1 MDRNRDLL
9 TRFLLD
15 DLEAVVAHVGGIQ
28 GGVVRKAHSRK
39 AAHGEDVAYNFVHGV
54 AKVVEGQKLEDFG
67 LGEVDAVG
75 LFAARIKLQFHEAI
89 CSYLFMVDGV
99 LQDLTQIHH
108 QLGVGI
114 HSQVQ
119 IQDDEIAQS
128 VDKALAEV
136 RKLDGMANLFF
147 ELFHG
152 LARGHV
158 GPNAGKL
165 DSLAFGAE
173 ALP

>member
-1 MDRNRDLL
+1 MNRNRDLL

-15 DLEAVVAHVGGIQ
+15 DLEAVVAHVGGVQ
-28 GGVVRKAHSRK
+28 SGVVRKTHSSEAAHS
-39 AAHGEDVAYNFVHGV
+39 EDVAHNFVHGV
-54 AKVVEGQKLEDFG
+54 AKVVESQKLEDFG
-67 LGEVDAVG
+67 FGEVDAVG

-89 CSYLFMVDGV
+89 CCYLFMVDGI

-108 QLGVGI
+108 QLGVGV
-114 HSQVQ
+114 HGQVQ
-119 IQDDEIAQS
+119 IQYDEIAQS

-147 ELFHG
+147 KFFHG
-152 LARGHV
+152 LARGHI
-158 GPNAGKL
+158 GPYAGKL